1 MTVSLPTH
9 RQLLSS
15 LINAVCQTPPQSSS
29 LPANPSLQASIPP
42 SRRQFLLT
50 LHVLFPTLLLP
61 ALDLLDR
68 ELVTRLTLMG
78 TGSEE
83 QQGSEDSVYVV
94 KSLASTLKGA
104 QRRKSAAKQHLQS
117 SEGRYI
123 VRLRA
128 WNCTCASFALE
139 AYGGAVRPRPH
150 HSPGKTLA
158 ETQGSELFGGL
169 SRDVAEIPC
178 CKHVLACLLSDNW
191 ETVLGTRIES
201 RKVTKEELAGVIA
214 SI

>member
-1 MTVSLPTH
+1 MTASLPTH
-9 RQLLSS
+9 RQLLFS
-15 LINAVCQTPPQSSS
+15 LITAVCQTPPQSSP
-29 LPANPSLQASIPP
+29 LPVNPSLQASIPP

-68 ELVTRLTLMG
+68 ELVARLTLI
-78 TGSEE
+78 GSEQDE
-83 QQGSEDSVYVV
+83 QEGLHDSVYIV

-139 AYGGAVRPRPH
+139 AYGGVWRPRTPH
-150 HSPGKTLA
+150 SQEEVPR
-158 ETQGSELFGGL
+158 SSLFGGL
-169 SRDVAEIPC
+169 SCDVADIPC
-178 CKHVLACLLSDNW
+178 CKHVLACLLADNW
-191 ETVLGTRIES
+191 EAVLGTRIES
-201 RKVTKEELAGVIA
+201 RTVTKQELAGVIA